1 MGNEAIKSGTMI
13 STTGITKDGK
23 LENVP
28 DLPNG
33 LYYIKELATNSQYV
47 LNDTE
52 YDFEIVY
59 KGKDITE
66 YVIQIGEN
74 GTVDN
79 ELARGTIQVKKV
91 DTLDENKKLE
101 NVEFN
106 ISNKKDM
113 SNIITT
119 EKTNNEG
126 IATFTEL
133 ELGKYY
139 IQEKEQVNGY
149 ILNDTVYEVEIKQD
163 GDILVITCE
172 NKPTNA
178 IFSKV
183 DETGVQEMAGAIIQI
198 IDKETNEIVD
208 EWVSTNESHIVNYL
222 VEGKEY
228 IMKETS
234 APYGYQIAEEITFV
248 MGDNIKVTMKNN
260 PIVKTLQ
267 LTKIDKETKEI
278 IKERFTFGLYVD
290 KECTQLIQQM
300 DSNAKEGTV
309 TFKDV
314 RYGTYYIKEISA
326 PNGYVLSDKVIKVE
340 INDKGVF
347 VDKKEIEEN
356 NSIYNFEFANK
367 KIETPK
373 TSDESNAILLI
384 ILIGV
389 STVTLLSLG
398 VYEIKKRKNK

>member
-1 MGNEAIKSGTMI
+1 
-13 STTGITKDGK
+13 
-23 LENVP
+23 
-28 DLPNG
+28 
-33 LYYIKELATNSQYV
+33 
-47 LNDTE
+47 
-52 YDFEIVY
+52 
-59 KGKDITE
+59 
-66 YVIQIGEN
+66 
-74 GTVDN
+74 
-79 ELARGTIQVKKV
+79 
-91 DTLDENKKLE
+91 
-101 NVEFN
+101 
-106 ISNKKDM
+106 
-113 SNIITT
+113 
-119 EKTNNEG
+119 
-126 IATFTEL
+126 
-133 ELGKYY
+133 
-139 IQEKEQVNGY
+139 
-149 ILNDTVYEVEIKQD
+149 
-163 GDILVITCE
+163 
-172 NKPTNA
+172 
-178 IFSKV
+178 
-183 DETGVQEMAGAIIQI
+183 MAGAIIQI

-340 INDKGVF
+340 INDKAVF